1 MRKYL
6 STLHEKPA
14 GHKKRFALLTSG
26 AITLFIFGVWSLATF
41 GMNGIGI
48 NKEIFTRKDD
58 VPTPSVRVE
67 NEVSPL
73 GSLYKSLVASV
84 GTLLDSFGELK
95 TSLET
100 GLERVDLEAE
110 YKKVEMGT
118 LEIYGE

>member
-1 MRKYL
+1 
-6 STLHEKPA
+6 
-14 GHKKRFALLTSG
+14 
-26 AITLFIFGVWSLATF
+26 
-41 GMNGIGI
+41 MNGIGI

-84 GTLLDSFGELK
+84 ATLLDSFGELK

>member
-1 MRKYL
+1 MERYL
-6 STLHEKPA
+6 EKLQNKPA
-14 GHKKRFALLTSG
+14 HHKKRFALLTSG

-84 GTLLDSFGELK
+84 ATLLDSFGELK